1 MAAGV
6 KDGAEVLL
14 AAWGLGGSCETGCC
28 CAGVDTG
35 MKTGA
40 DGTGGML
47 ESAEL
52 GIMTPGC
59 MVDGVGSPG
68 CMG

>member
-1 MAAGV
+1 M

-14 AAWGLGGSCETGCC
+14 AAWGLGGSCGTACC
-28 CAGVDTG
+28 CPGVETG
-35 MKTGA
+35 MKPA

-47 ESAEL
+47 ESAEF
-52 GIMTPGC
+52 GIIGC
-59 MVDGVGSPG
+59 MVFGVVSAG